1 MFWIFITY
9 VRENF
14 YLCYDGDEMVG
25 VYSLKFELT
34 PYLLHYGGHVG
45 YAVVP
50 DKRCLGLATAI
61 LRQGLKGAKAMSFEK
76 ILAVCD
82 EDNLASEKVI
92 LLTAAYWKTS
102 CSTRRNRCM

>member
-9 VRENF
+9 VCENF

-50 DKRCLGLATAI
+50 DKRCRGLATAI
-61 LRQGLKGAKAMSFEK
+61 LRQGLKDAKAMG
-76 ILAVCD
+76 
-82 EDNLASEKVI
+82 KVI
-92 LLTAAYWKTS
+92 LHNGGVLENKLFDPEEQVYVKRYWITL
-102 CSTRRNRCM
+102 

>member
-9 VRENF
+9 MCENF

-50 DKRCLGLATAI
+50 DKRCLGRHRYLAS
-61 LRQGLKGAKAMSFEK
+61 GAKGREGHGQGHFA
-76 ILAVCD
+76 
-82 EDNLASEKVI
+82 
-92 LLTAAYWKTS
+92 
-102 CSTRRNRCM
+102 